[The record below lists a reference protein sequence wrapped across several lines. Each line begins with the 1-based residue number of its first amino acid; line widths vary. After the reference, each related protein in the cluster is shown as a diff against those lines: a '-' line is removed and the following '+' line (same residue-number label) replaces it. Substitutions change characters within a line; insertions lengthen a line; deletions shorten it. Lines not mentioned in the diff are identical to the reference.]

1 MIKIY
6 YFSGTG
12 NTYWSAKKLAALL
25 GDAEFFSISREIR
38 NPEILIEAEAV
49 VFVFPAYA
57 YETPIMVRR
66 FLEKA
71 EIRADYIAALV
82 TCGSSPGGALA
93 EVRRV
98 LRRKGLTLNFA
109 HRIPC
114 VENYIPIFGVP
125 KAKKQARRL
134 ALQAATTE
142 AAARAITS
150 RAVNKVWPFRPLS
163 KIISALFRSGR
174 PLFVTG
180 FHRTKDCT
188 RCGLCARIC
197 PAGAIN
203 MTAEGP
209 VFQKTCEHCQACLNF
224 CPCRAISYIRLKP
237 NTPRYH
243 HPEVTAEDLCR
254 EIVQ

>member
-1 MIKIY
+1 MTKIY

-12 NTYWSAKKLAALL
+12 NTYWSAKKLTALL
-25 GDAEFFSISREIR
+25 GDAEFFPISREMRQPSIR
-38 NPEILIEAEAV
+38 IEAETV

-66 FLEKA
+66 FLERA
-71 EIRADYIAALV
+71 EINTNYIAALV

-109 HRIPC
+109 DRIPC
-114 VENYIPIFGVP
+114 VQNYIPIFGVP
-125 KAKKQARRL
+125 TAKKQAVRI
-134 ALQAATTE
+134 ALRVAATE
-142 AAARAITS
+142 RAAGAITA
-150 RAVNKVWPFRPLS
+150 RAVNKVWTLRPFS
-163 KIISALFRSGR
+163 KIVSMLFRLGR

-180 FHRTKDCT
+180 FRRTSDCT
-188 RCGLCARIC
+188 RCGLCARLC
-197 PAGAIN
+197 PAGAIK

-209 VFQKTCEHCQACLNF
+209 VFQKTCEHCQSCLNF

-254 EIVQ
+254 KIVQ